1 MSTVLAFDLG
11 ASSGRAVL
19 AEYSGG
25 RIRYREIHRF
35 ENIPVTENGT
45 LRWDMDYLMQE
56 IKKGIDI
63 AMDSGG
69 ADSMAFDTWGVDYG
83 LLDDSGKRISLP
95 YNYRD
100 KRTEN
105 IPEQIF
111 KKMPPDDL
119 YSETGIQIMNIN
131 TLFQLAAEENKNAS
145 KFLFIPDLIV
155 YELCGAV
162 SAEQT
167 IASTSQMLDLKR
179 KDWNKKVFA
188 LTGMPQ
194 SILPPVVKS
203 ATPAGAYKGIKI
215 IKAAGHDT
223 QCAVCAMPCSE
234 NETAAFLSCGTW
246 SLIGC
251 ECDVPIMT
259 RKSMEDE
266 LSNELGAN
274 GKINYL
280 KNISGLWLIQQLKK
294 SFGEQGKHYSY
305 ADMEHLAENAK
316 PFSGFID
323 TDDPAFSLPGNMP
336 QKIMDRC
343 KETGQAVLQSDGE
356 IIRTVYESL
365 AMKYKYALAQIEE
378 NTRRKFS
385 VLYLLGGGSKDSFL
399 CKMTASSTGIQV
411 AAGPAEA
418 TALGNI
424 LLQLVALGDIKNI
437 DDGRKI
443 IRQREELK
451 FYLPEKAE
459 QWNSEYKRYLKLL
472 NKIK

>member
-11 ASSGRAVL
+11 ASSGRAVI
-19 AEYSGG
+19 AEYAGG
-25 RIRYREIHRF
+25 RISYREIHRF
-35 ENIPVTENGT
+35 ENAPVTENGT
-45 LRWDMDYLMQE
+45 LRWDIDYLIGE

-63 AMDSGG
+63 AIDSGG

-83 LLDDSGKRISLP
+83 LLDNSGKLLSLP
-95 YNYRD
+95 FNYRD

-105 IPEQIF
+105 IPQQIF
-111 KKMPPDDL
+111 KKMPADEL
-119 YSETGIQIMNIN
+119 YFETGIQIMNIN
-131 TLFQLAAEENKNAS
+131 TLFQLAAEENKSAS

-155 YELCGAV
+155 YELCSAV

-167 IASTSQMLDLKR
+167 IASTSQMLDLKT

-194 SILPPVVKS
+194 SILPPVVSS
-203 ATPAGAYKGIKI
+203 ATPAGEYKGIKI

-223 QCAVCAMPCSE
+223 QCAVCAMPCSYDE
-234 NETAAFLSCGTW
+234 SAAFLSCGTW

-251 ECDVPIMT
+251 ECDAPVIT
-259 RKSMEDE
+259 SKSMKDE

-294 SFGEQGKHYSY
+294 DFNKQGKNYSY
-305 ADMEHLAENAK
+305 SDMEKLAAGSK
-316 PFSGFID
+316 PFLSFID

-336 QKIMDRC
+336 SKIVNRC
-343 KETGQAVLQSDGE
+343 RETGQIPPQNDGE

-365 AMKYKYALAQIEE
+365 AMKYKFALLQIEE
-378 NTRRKFS
+378 NVSRRFEK
-385 VLYLLGGGSKDSFL
+385 LYLLGGGSKDPLL
-399 CKMTASSTGIQV
+399 CKMAACSTGIPV

-424 LLQLVALGDIKNI
+424 LLQFIALGDIK
-437 DDGRKI
+437 DVEEGRRL
-443 IRQREELK
+443 IRQSEDIKIYE
-451 FYLPEKAE
+451 PEDTNL
-459 QWNSEYKRYLKLL
+459 WNKEYNRYLKLL
-472 NKIK
+472 NK